1 MKPLTRDTQ
10 MKPEIQVIRERIKLL
25 QATIEEGLRQIAE
38 LEAVPAKKWE
48 PTPQQ
53 LSDATDKSRA
63 YVRLQ
68 AYVDEFAPGY
78 EFTEDK
84 YNYYVFYDFSLG
96 HWDHEY
102 SPDEKS
108 ITVYM
113 PLIVARD
120 LALKLNSGEVE
131 L

>member
-1 MKPLTRDTQ
+1 
-10 MKPEIQVIRERIKLL
+10 MKPEIQIIKDRNKLL

-48 PTPQQ
+48 PTPKQIC
-53 LSDATDKSRA
+53 DAADKSDS

-78 EFTEDK
+78 EFTQHEL
-84 YNYYVFYDFSLG
+84 NAYVYFDFTLNK
-96 HWDHEY
+96 WRYLY
-102 SPDEKS
+102 SDDEKS

-113 PLIVARD
+113 PEQVAKD
-120 LALKLNSGEVE
+120 LVLKLNSGEVE